1 MGIGLT
7 RGGTK
12 ISLKNGV
19 LLFALLL
26 IGGTATAVSISSN
39 SEKKRERVGNHLL
52 PVKET
57 FTFSSPPP
65 QVLIPMPVGKIDIAS
80 SKVLSTRNPFQEPS
94 ILEAGNQKALNSEI
108 LFTGIAKSGDT
119 MVAMIKTKQGQ
130 KAYKVG
136 DSLGNGFT
144 ITSISSDDLTV
155 DISDGSRSYRISLEV
170 LNK

>member
-1 MGIGLT
+1 
-7 RGGTK
+7 
-12 ISLKNGV
+12 
-19 LLFALLL
+19 
-26 IGGTATAVSISSN
+26 
-39 SEKKRERVGNHLL
+39 
-52 PVKET
+52 
-57 FTFSSPPP
+57 
-65 QVLIPMPVGKIDIAS
+65 MPVGKIDIAS
-80 SKVLSTRNPFQEPS
+80 SKVVSTRNPFQEPS